1 MVSAYGWTQ
10 RWWAPAGPLR
20 HNDVVDSSRLSAWR
34 PGVAYREQVLPRL
47 VECACGSR
55 DLHRWRR
62 RTTDGLSGELLE
74 IGFGSGLNLGHYGPD
89 VSLIRAVEP
98 SPGAR
103 RRSERR
109 IADQSIPVEH
119 LDLEAESLPLE
130 DASCDGAL
138 STFTLCTIADVERAL
153 AEVYRVVRPGGRF
166 HFLEHGIAPDVRV
179 QVWQRR
185 LEPIQRRVAGGCH
198 LTRDP
203 VALVERAGFEID
215 SVEQR
220 YGRGP
225 RPWTYFTLGI
235 ARRP

>member
-1 MVSAYGWTQ
+1 V
-10 RWWAPAGPLR
+10 L
-20 HNDVVDSSRLSAWR
+20 
-34 PGVAYREQVLPRL
+34 YRERVLPRL
-47 VECACGSR
+47 VECACGSG

-62 RTTDGLSGELLE
+62 RVTEDLSGEILE
-74 IGFGSGLNLGHYGPD
+74 IGFGSGLNLGHYASD

-103 RRSERR
+103 RRSEPR
-109 IADQSIPVEH
+109 IAGQPIPVEH
-119 LDLEAESLPLE
+119 LDLEAESLPLPA
-130 DASCDGAL
+130 ASCDGAL

-153 AEVYRVVRPGGRF
+153 AEVHRVLKPGGRF
-166 HFLEHGIAPDVRV
+166 HFLEHGIAPDPSVRA
-179 QVWQRR
+179 WQAR
-185 LEPIQRRVAGGCH
+185 LEPFQRRIAGGCH

-203 VALVERAGFEID
+203 IALVEAAGFAID

-220 YGRGP
+220 YARGP